1 MRPGPERQPL
11 ARRIGLILG
20 DQLDASYPQAMG
32 LDRDAD
38 RLLMLEVAGEST
50 QPASHIQRTVLFLS
64 AMRHHAQALR
74 DEGWDVEYIELGHR
88 GNTQRFDDEIA
99 RQLGMKKLTC
109 SELVCIE
116 PGDHRVR
123 GQVEAACERADV
135 DVRFIEDQHFLT
147 PLDTFRDWVGDRKEM
162 LMEHF
167 YRWQR
172 KRLDVL
178 MDGKDPVGGD
188 WNYDKENRKSFKS
201 QPQTPDVPTY
211 TIDDITQAVIDDVR
225 KHLPDLPGNI
235 DAFNWPVTRRQ
246 ATHAL
251 NDFITH
257 RLAEFGVHQDAMWTG
272 DSTLNHSLLGAALNL
287 KLLNPRDVINKAIE
301 AYESGD
307 VPLNSA
313 EGFIRQII
321 GWREFI
327 RGVYFTQGPEYA
339 STNALDCHADLP
351 AFYWDGETDMR
362 CMREAI
368 TSVLERGYGHHIER
382 LMITGNFA
390 LLAGIEPQQVND
402 WYRGMY
408 VDAVDWVTTP
418 NTIGMALYADGGVVG
433 TKPYAASGQYINKM
447 SNYCKHCRF
456 DVKKKLG
463 EDACPFNAMYWA
475 FLHRNRA
482 RFKGNRR
489 MGLMLKNLDRFE
501 ESTLVELTVSVEKN
515 RSRWGIGSCDA
526 G

>member
-1 MRPGPERQPL
+1 
-11 ARRIGLILG
+11 
-20 DQLDASYPQAMG
+20 MG
-32 LDRDAD
+32 LSRDTD

-50 QPASHIQRTVLFLS
+50 HPASHVQRTVLFLS
-64 AMRHHAQALR
+64 AMRHHAQTLR
-74 DEGWDVEYIELGHR
+74 DDGWDLEYIELGHR

-99 RQLGMKKLTC
+99 RQLSMKKLKA
-109 SELVCIE
+109 SELVCTE

-123 GQVEAACERADV
+123 RQIEAACERADI
-135 DVRFIEDQHFLT
+135 DVEFIDDPHFLT
-147 PLDTFRDWVGDRKEM
+147 PLDEFNDWASDRKEM

-188 WNYDKENRKSFKS
+188 WNYDKENRKPFHSK
-201 QPQTPDVPTY
+201 PKTPDVPTY
-211 TIDDITQAVIDDVR
+211 SIDDITQGVIDDVR
-225 KHLPDLPGNI
+225 KHLPDLPGTL
-235 DAFNWPVTRRQ
+235 DSFNWPVTRRQ

-251 NDFITH
+251 NDFIKH
-257 RLAEFGVHQDAMWTG
+257 RLADFGTHQDAMWTG
-272 DSTLNHSLLGAALNL
+272 RSTLNHSLLSAPLNL
-287 KLLNPRDVINKAIE
+287 KLLNPREVIEKAIE
-301 AYESGD
+301 AYESGNA
-307 VPLNSA
+307 PLNSV
-313 EGFIRQII
+313 EGFVRQII
-321 GWREFI
+321 GWREFV
-327 RGVYFTQGPEYA
+327 RGVYFAQGPQYA
-339 STNALDCHADLP
+339 ASNELDCDADLP
-351 AFYWDGETDMR
+351 EFYWSAQTDMR

-368 TSVLERGYGHHIER
+368 TSVLDRGYGHHIER
-382 LMITGNFA
+382 LMVTGNFA
-390 LLAGIEPQQVND
+390 LLAGIEPKQVND

-433 TKPYAASGQYINKM
+433 TKPYASSGQYINRM
-447 SNYCKHCRF
+447 SNYCAECAF

-463 EDACPFNAMYWA
+463 DDACPFNAMYWA
-475 FLHRNRA
+475 FLHGNRK
-482 RFKGNRR
+482 RFEKNRR

-515 RSRWGIGSCDA
+515 RTKWGISSSDA